1 MRFLT
6 ISLSFFICFCG
17 FAQQVLVKD
26 AVTLEVLPSV
36 TIVDLG
42 GAHFETTDFDGSA
55 SLDAFT
61 DNARI
66 SFSHIGYLSYT
77 LSKNQIKSAQIIWMT
92 PDTEQLG
99 EIVLSVARASTNKKR
114 LAQQVGIVA
123 KAEIE
128 KQSPENTA
136 VLLRKIPGVRVQQ
149 SQGGGGSPV
158 LRGFEANRV
167 LLVVDGVRMNNA
179 IFRSGHLHNA
189 LSVDPLSL
197 ERAEVIFGP
206 SSVGY

>member
-6 ISLSFFICFCG
+6 ISLTLFICYCS

-36 TIVDLG
+36 TIIDQR
-42 GAHFETTDFDGSA
+42 GAHFQTTDFDGSA
-55 SLDAFT
+55 RLDTFA
-61 DNARI
+61 DNALI
-66 SFSHIGYLSYT
+66 SFSHIGYLPYT
-77 LSKNQIKSAQIIWMT
+77 LSKNQIKSTQIIWMA
-92 PDTEQLG
+92 PDSEQLG
-99 EIVLSVARASTNKKR
+99 EIVLSVARASTKKNR
-114 LAQQVGIVA
+114 LAQQIGIVS

-128 KQSPENTA
+128 KQSPENAA

-197 ERAEVIFGP
+197 ERA
-206 SSVGY
+206 